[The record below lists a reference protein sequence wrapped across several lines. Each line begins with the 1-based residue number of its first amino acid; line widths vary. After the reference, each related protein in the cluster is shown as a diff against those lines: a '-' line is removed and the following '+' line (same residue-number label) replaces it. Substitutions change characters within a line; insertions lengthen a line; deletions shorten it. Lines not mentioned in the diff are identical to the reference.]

1 MATFVFSNRSIQAL
15 LDQLGGVI
23 TPDQYLTLV
32 ARLNRVNDQRLDAMW
47 EAVFLGSLAQET
59 SFVHEPLLG
68 NGSRPDFQFYIPT
81 PHGGLN
87 VVGDVTAISD
97 KGLDDNNPI
106 EWIREQIF
114 GIAERA
120 GLDPNCFNTHVS
132 GGVKGKWPKLKTW
145 LDLGEKKSL
154 NDMLQAEFKPF
165 VRELSQA
172 PDAPQE
178 FRPKDNAIGL
188 TVTYVP
194 GQWASSG
201 GHISYDVINSLTK
214 NHVFEALRSKSDQLR
229 GADIDAIR
237 LIVLCDSDCAAMH
250 TDMGGS
256 GYKAGEIARAFLDTT
271 ESVDCV
277 LLVAVKKKRSSSLS
291 YLDVELDFKLVR
303 SRNPKTSRLSE
314 GRYSALF
321 QFLDRVAAHF
331 PNPVQDPCNARIRAR
346 SAQFDSFDGT
356 YRTSRTMVTMSVR
369 AIQELLA
376 GQHSHNEFNRLFRW
390 HDGES
395 LIDGPDELTVYPNPF
410 SQHLKAGRLITSV
423 KVIEGGDSDDH
434 MIEFTFGPRDA
445 AASAFR

>member
-15 LDQLGGVI
+15 LDKLAGAI
-23 TPDQYLTLV
+23 TPDQYSTLV

-47 EAVFLGSLAQET
+47 EAVFLGALGLET
-59 SFVHEPLLG
+59 SFVHEPLIG
-68 NGSRPDFQFYIPT
+68 NGSRPDFLFAIPT
-81 PHGGLN
+81 PHGSLK

-97 KGLDDNNPI
+97 KGLDDTNPI

-114 GIAERA
+114 GMAQSS
-120 GLDPNCFNTHVS
+120 GLDPNCFNTHVT
-132 GGVKGKWPKLKTW
+132 GGVKGKWPKLRTR

-154 NDMLQAEFKPF
+154 NDMLQGEFKPF
-165 VRELSQA
+165 VRELSQSPNA
-172 PDAPQE
+172 PRE

-188 TVTYVP
+188 TVSYKP

-229 GADIDAIR
+229 GADDDAIR
-237 LIVLCDSDCAAMH
+237 LIVLCDNDCAAMH
-250 TDMGGS
+250 TDMAGS
-256 GYKAGEIARAFLDTT
+256 GYKAGEIANAFLDRT
-271 ESVDCV
+271 ETVDCV
-277 LLVAVKKKRSSSLS
+277 LLVAVKKKRSSMMS
-291 YLDVELDFKLVR
+291 YRDVELDFKLVR

-314 GRYSALF
+314 ERHTALF
-321 QFLDRVAAHF
+321 QFLNRVAAHF
-331 PNPVQDPCNARIRAR
+331 PNPVQDPCIARIRAR

-376 GQHSHNEFNRLFRW
+376 GKHSHDEFNRLFRW
-390 HDGES
+390 HDGETS
-395 LIDGPDELTVYPNPF
+395 IDGPDELTLYPNPF
-410 SQHLKAGRLITSV
+410 AQHLKAGRLITSV

-445 AASAFR
+445 AASGFR